1 MASSV
6 YPPTLLSQKCS
17 TLLFSFKLRNT
28 CRYWQLQR
36 PMFIVAIVAATTGMA
51 AAGCYLYIF
60 ASDSAEE
67 TFLKGKMTSAAAP
80 PVFISLLVLQPL
92 EFFSY
97 MSSMVMLQL
106 RMVDLC
112 FNRQV
117 SGPRNRAVP
126 PPTPSPLLLPL
137 VYLSTIS

>member
-1 MASSV
+1 
-6 YPPTLLSQKCS
+6 
-17 TLLFSFKLRNT
+17 
-28 CRYWQLQR
+28 
-36 PMFIVAIVAATTGMA
+36 MFIVAIVAATTGMA

-80 PVFISLLVLQPL
+80 PVFISLLVFQPL

-106 RMVDLC
+106 RMVDLS

-126 PPTPSPLLLPL
+126 PPSPPPPLPSSSHLF
-137 VYLSTIS
+137 I